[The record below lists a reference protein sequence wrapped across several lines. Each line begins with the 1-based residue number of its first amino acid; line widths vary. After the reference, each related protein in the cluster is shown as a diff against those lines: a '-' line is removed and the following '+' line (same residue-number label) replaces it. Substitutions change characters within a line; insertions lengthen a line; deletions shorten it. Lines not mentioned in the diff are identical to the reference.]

1 MATVS
6 EIITSASSSPLNDQE
21 AGHPFVRWS
30 QADLIDYMNQGLIE
44 INNFRPD
51 AFLTTQ
57 DLDITPGRH
66 RQVLPLAYRL
76 LKSIDAMSLGSSY
89 SPGEPI
95 TQCDLQVMRAF
106 SKRPSTP
113 SGGIQNFRFISYAY
127 DVKDPRNFYITP
139 YLPIGYPT
147 DVKVTGTMI
156 LSPVT
161 YTVSNLNTSLPID
174 TVYHTALKFFIAA
187 KAFEVDTESDKSQA
201 ESAALYKKFY
211 NSLGVKFSQETKY
224 NSGTFAGQGGSNQ
237 MTKARIP

>member
-30 QADLIDYMNQGLIE
+30 QGDLIDYMNQGLIE

-51 AFLTTQ
+51 AFLVTE
-57 DLDITPGRH
+57 DLNITPGRH
-66 RQVLPLAYRL
+66 RQVLPLTYRL

-89 SPGEPI
+89 NPGEPI

-106 SKRPSTP
+106 SKKPSVP

-127 DVKDPRNFYITP
+127 DVKDPRNFYVTP

-147 DVKVTGTMI
+147 DVRVTGTMV
-156 LSPVT
+156 LEPVT
-161 YTVSNLNTSLPID
+161 YTVAHLNVNLPLD
-174 TVYHTALKFFIAA
+174 AVYLAALKFFIAA
-187 KAFEVDTESDKSQA
+187 KAFEVDTESTLSQT

-211 NSLGVKFSQETKY
+211 NSLGVKFSQETKF